1 MIKRISYIIT
11 ILSILSIIVQSCSND
26 NILNDPDA
34 MLEFSLDTLTF
45 DTVFTNVGSA
55 TQRFKIY
62 NRNNETVNISKIELA
77 GIAGDAFRLNIDG
90 TTGNI
95 STDITVPPNDSIYIF
110 AEVTVDPNDL
120 SNPYVITDKIRFETN
135 GNQQEITL
143 EAWGQNANY
152 IGGKGFISGCTADL
166 VFDDEKPYVIYGI
179 LVIDSCEL
187 VLPEGCRVYIHGGLV
202 NQGSPY
208 SDGLI
213 YIGANGKLT
222 SNGTKDNPVVIRG
235 DRLEPFY
242 DDEPGQWAGILI
254 AQNSTGNTIT
264 HTTIRNSIVGVR
276 VDSAADLTI
285 KNSTIHN
292 TNSSNIIGVHASI
305 YAENCTFFSSNGGNN
320 VQLEYGGD
328 YEFNYCTITTMA
340 SASSISHSSPALRM
354 TNVLC
359 FDEFCNSFDEYPLNA
374 LFQNCVI
381 YGTRANEISTFDR
394 TVSGNFNFTLD
405 HCAIKLDQAE
415 PDNSN
420 VFDNCNECVINSD
433 PLFMDIDG
441 YDYRT
446 DTLSPVEERAFVIN
460 DNANNPIIMDKD
472 ENNRDAV
479 MPDIGAYEYQ
489 Y

>member
-11 ILSILSIIVQSCSND
+11 ILSILSIVVQSCSND

-202 NQGSPY
+202 ERKTRY
-208 SDGLI
+208 
-213 YIGANGKLT
+213 A
-222 SNGTKDNPVVIRG
+222 VV
-235 DRLEPFY
+235 L
-242 DDEPGQWAGILI
+242 
-254 AQNSTGNTIT
+254 
-264 HTTIRNSIVGVR
+264 
-276 VDSAADLTI
+276 
-285 KNSTIHN
+285 
-292 TNSSNIIGVHASI
+292 
-305 YAENCTFFSSNGGNN
+305 
-320 VQLEYGGD
+320 
-328 YEFNYCTITTMA
+328 
-340 SASSISHSSPALRM
+340 
-354 TNVLC
+354 
-359 FDEFCNSFDEYPLNA
+359 
-374 LFQNCVI
+374 
-381 YGTRANEISTFDR
+381 
-394 TVSGNFNFTLD
+394 
-405 HCAIKLDQAE
+405 
-415 PDNSN
+415 
-420 VFDNCNECVINSD
+420 
-433 PLFMDIDG
+433 
-441 YDYRT
+441 
-446 DTLSPVEERAFVIN
+446 
-460 DNANNPIIMDKD
+460 
-472 ENNRDAV
+472 
-479 MPDIGAYEYQ
+479 
-489 Y
+489 